1 MHTEQLSDTGPKSA
15 SRSFLRRLFGGHIH
29 INIQDD
35 LFPIKSEIFGIERLE
50 AHAKSLAVAQAV
62 VPAKHNRRG
71 QPLKRR
77 LAENAA
83 LLAAANETVTKASQ
97 RGRLLPPAA
106 QWLADNY
113 ALIDM
118 QIRETSLDLPSGYY
132 TRLPKLANGP
142 FIGLPRVFGIT
153 WAFVAHTDSYLQP
166 DFLRRFLLAYQT
178 VTPLT
183 IGELWA
189 VPITLRIVLIEN
201 LRRIVSAIIDSHAS
215 QQAADI
221 LADQLASARKSD
233 APALSAILSQIDP
246 RIITPAFTAQLAHRS
261 RGIDPEKDP
270 VLIWLEQRLADKKTN
285 IEQGIQ
291 EYLQTQGAF
300 NATIRNIITSLRH
313 IAESDWTETFE
324 QVCLVDT
331 VFAEY
336 ASFTCADF
344 ASRDLYRK
352 AIEDLAYG
360 STVDEIDIAKKA
372 VSLAQEAA
380 SSNTFDQRKNDPGY
394 YLVME
399 GRSILE
405 ASIGFRPS
413 LTRKLAQTFCQ
424 SGITGYAVIVFM
436 LALIFLVGPVWLSF
450 QERAWFPWVLLVAV
464 LAFAPALEAAV
475 ACINWM
481 ALRLTK
487 VTALPGLELL
497 GGIPV
502 KLRTMVVIPALLT
515 NVKTVEELLSRLEVH
530 YLATHDSG
538 VYFALLTDWSDH
550 SEASAPE
557 DAALFQ
563 SAAAGIHHLNQKYG
577 SVPDGNRFLLLHRH
591 RVWSESE
598 GVWMGWERK
607 RGKLHELNR
616 LLRGATD
623 TTFLAECCQN
633 IPQAVK
639 YIVTLDADTRLPL
652 ETVKKLVGKL
662 AHPLNAPQFNA
673 TTGRVQQGYAV
684 LQPRVTPSLPIGHQS
699 TLFQRIFSASSGI
712 DAYSSAISD
721 LYQDMFGE
729 GSYAGKGIYE
739 IDAFEAALAGRVPE
753 ATLLSHDLFEGIFA
767 RAGLASDIEV
777 IEEFPTDYLVAAQR
791 LHRWTRGDWQLLP
804 WIVSGIFRTPSPRD
818 SLSGIARWKMV
829 DNLRRTLCAP
839 FTLLALIISWI
850 LLPENA
856 GIWTLFILLIMAVP
870 AFLPVIP
877 DIAPR
882 REWISFR
889 SYFNVLGASISNAV
903 VMTALNITFL
913 VHQACLLGDAIIR
926 TLGRVFVTRRYLLQ
940 WVPAAQTADLL
951 QSGLLQYYL
960 KMLSAPLIAVILV
973 IQVTM
978 QDVENLIFIGP
989 LTVLWAFSPAIGL
1002 WTSRVAVLT
1011 AQSRPSRTDIRT
1023 LRLTARNTWRFF
1035 EEFVTADDHMLPP
1048 DNFQEVPSP
1057 VVARRTSPTNIGL
1070 YLLCTVS
1077 AYDFGWNGLA
1087 DTIERLENTFK
1098 TLDALEK
1105 HKGHLYNW
1113 YSTADLEPLAPLYV
1127 STVDSGN
1134 FAGHLVAL
1142 ARVCREWTLN
1152 SAQPSMWREGIA
1164 DAITLAITDLTFRN
1178 GERLQNTK
1186 QQKVLVRSLAR
1197 LKTSVLSASE
1207 IKTEASLL
1215 SLLKQAQTIAE
1226 HASHLYAEPTAAEEQ
1241 TAADPLFW
1249 CLAPLKAIE
1258 SHLRDLDHAQGTTFE
1273 ARLKELQTKATML
1286 AYGMDF
1292 AFLRDPARKLLS
1304 IGFVVTEDTP
1314 DSNCYD
1320 LLASESRLAVFFA
1333 IAKGDIP
1340 ARDWFRLGRALTSA
1354 GSGAALVSWSG
1365 SMFEYLM
1372 PSLVMRAPIGSL
1384 LQQTNALIVQRQI
1397 AYGQSHNIPWGISE
1411 SAYNVRDVDYT
1422 YQYSNFG
1429 IPGLG
1434 LKRGLGQDRVVAPY
1448 ATLLASMVDPQ
1459 KAVANLSVLEK
1470 TGAHGRYGFYEA
1482 LDYTPERVPDGQKMA
1497 IVQAYMAH
1505 HQGMSILSVAD
1516 AVLDGIMRKRFH
1528 DDPVIASAELLLQ
1541 ERAPRTGA
1549 VAHPLPIEEY
1559 PLPRSELPQAT
1570 SGRYYGTDYTPVP
1583 FTHLLSNGRYT
1594 VMLTAAGSGYTMWQG
1609 LAVTRWR
1616 EDPTLDNFGSYLYL
1630 KNVKTGKVWS
1640 AGIQPCGEEPDD
1652 YVSVFHEDRAE
1663 FTRRDGALTTTV
1675 EVMVS
1680 AEDDADVR
1688 YLTVFN
1694 GGYENVEID
1703 ITSYAELAL
1712 LAPDA
1717 DLAHPAFTKLFVETD
1732 YLPEAKALMATRR
1745 RRTPDEPEIWAA
1757 HVAVCA
1763 TSITVETNRA
1773 QFVGRGRTLQSPAAL
1788 AGETELSGQ
1797 TGTVL
1802 DPCFA
1807 MRSRVSIKPGAT
1819 ARITFWTM
1827 VASSRQELE
1836 RLIEVHQDDTALDRA
1851 RTLAWTQAQIQ
1862 FRHFD
1867 ITPAEA
1873 DLFQRLAGHILFANA
1888 ALRAPSAVIMQ
1899 GMAAQPILWEQGIS
1913 GDLPLVVLRVKDTPD
1928 TDIIRQVLLAHEY
1941 LRLKQVAVDLV
1952 LMNEHPSSYLQDLQ
1966 NTLENLV
1973 RSMPKTATVA
1983 GSISILRADL
1993 ISTPVKNLLLAAARV
2008 VLSAD
2013 KGLAEQLD
2021 QADVAVA
2028 PKSVLFQTP
2037 HVFAPSAFKVPDI
2050 PELEFFNG
2058 HGGFAKNGQEYVV
2071 VLASGRTT
2079 PAPWINVIANDTAG
2093 FQASA
2098 EGSGYTWALNSREHQ
2113 ITPWSNDPVSNQPGE
2128 IFYLRDEDTKVLW
2141 SPTATIRRDIE
2152 ATYVCRHG
2160 RGYTRYDRIAHGIGS
2175 TLLQYAPVKDPIKIS
2190 RLQLH
2195 NLSGHARTLSLTGYV
2210 EWVLGTAR
2218 SKTAPFITTQIDEAT
2233 GALFARN
2240 QWSAVYGG
2248 RVAFADIG
2256 GYVTASSGDRTSF
2269 VGRNGT
2275 LNSPY
2280 ALTLADTVQGS
2291 TGAGLDPCGVLQT
2304 IVTLPADGRVEIVFL
2319 LGEAENEGEAR
2330 RIIAHYRTVDLDTVL
2345 DEVKQQWNSICGSVQ
2360 VKTPDR
2366 SMDIMLN
2373 GWLLYQTLSSRV
2385 RARAGFYQASGAYGF
2400 RDQLQDGMALAAS
2413 CPALVRE
2420 HLVRAASRQFVEG
2433 DVQHWWLPQTGA
2445 GVRTHISDDC
2455 TWLGYTVAHYVT
2467 TTGDLAVLDE
2477 NIGFLEAPPLP
2488 ITEHDNFMVPAH
2500 SAESATLF
2508 EHCARALDRS
2518 LAVGVHGLPLMG
2530 TGDWND
2536 GMNRVGE
2543 QGRGE
2548 SVWLGWFLYTTL
2560 EIFIPIARARN
2571 EDMRADK
2578 WQQHTRKLAKALE
2591 HTWDGDWYLR
2601 AYFDDGT
2608 PLGSHTMPEC
2618 QIDAISQSWSVLSGA
2633 AMPERAN
2640 HAMRSA
2646 IHRLVRQQDGLILV
2660 LTPPF
2665 DKAMPDPGYIRGYP
2679 PGIRE
2684 NGGQYTH
2691 AALWTVM
2698 AIAALGDG
2706 NLAQTLFHMLNPITH
2721 SQTQEQAARYKL
2733 EPYVIAADV
2742 YSEAPHVGRGGWSWY
2757 TGSAGWMQRVGTET
2771 ILGVRIHADKLL
2783 IDPCIPQHWPE
2794 FEVTLQW
2801 KTARYSIL
2809 VKNPDHVCRGVRK
2822 ITVDGLQSYMMHEV
2836 NMQDDGLLHKV
2847 EVILGS

>member
-1 MHTEQLSDTGPKSA
+1 MHA
-15 SRSFLRRLFGGHIH
+15 H
-29 INIQDD
+29 INMQEDPY
-35 LFPIKSEIFGIERLE
+35 PIKSEIFGIERLE
-50 AHAKSLAVAQAV
+50 AHAKSLAAAQGII
-62 VPAKHNRRG
+62 PAKYNRRG

-83 LLAAANETVTKASQ
+83 FLAAANETVTKASQ
-97 RGRLLPPAA
+97 RGRQLPPAA

-118 QIRETSLDLPSGYY
+118 QIREISLNLPIGYY

-142 FIGLPRVFGIT
+142 FVNLPRVFGIT

-178 VTPLT
+178 VSPLT

-201 LRRIVSAIIDSHAS
+201 LRRVVSAIIESHIS
-215 QQAADI
+215 QQTADV
-221 LADQLASARKSD
+221 LVEQLTYARKND
-233 APALSAILSQIDP
+233 ITAISAILSKVNP
-246 RIITPAFTAQLAHRS
+246 NIITPAFTAQLAHRL
-261 RGIDPEKDP
+261 RGMDPEKDP
-270 VLIWLEQRLADKKTN
+270 VLVWLEQRLEDKNTN

-291 EYLQTQGAF
+291 EYLQKQGAF

-313 IAESDWTETFE
+313 ISESDWTEIFE
-324 QVCLVDT
+324 QVCLIDK

-336 ASFTCADF
+336 ASFTSADF

-352 AIEDLAYG
+352 AIEDLAFG
-360 STVDEIDIAKKA
+360 SNADEIDIAKQA
-372 VSLAQEAA
+372 VFFAQNA
-380 SSNTFDQRKNDPGY
+380 SSTHSADLRQHDPGY

-399 GRSILE
+399 GRAMLE
-405 ASIGFRPS
+405 AHIGFRPKLS
-413 LTRKLAQTFCQ
+413 RKLAQLFCQ
-424 SGITGYAVIVFM
+424 SGITGYAIAV
-436 LALIFLVGPVWLSF
+436 LIFAFIFLLGPVWLSLR
-450 QERAWFPWVLLVAV
+450 QNTWFPWVFLVTI
-464 LAFAPALEAAV
+464 LAFLPVSETAI
-475 ACINWM
+475 ACINWVT
-481 ALRLTK
+481 LRATK
-487 VTALPGLELL
+487 ATILPGLELL
-497 GGIPV
+497 GDIPV

-515 NVKTVEELLSRLEVH
+515 NKNTVNELLSRLEIH
-530 YLATHDSG
+530 YLATHDSS
-538 VYFALLTDWSDH
+538 VYFALLTDWRDYA
-550 SEASAPE
+550 EPTAPE
-557 DAALFQ
+557 DDALFQ
-563 SAAAGIHHLNQKYG
+563 LALKGILHLNKKYG
-577 SVPDGNRFLLLHRH
+577 SVPDGNRFLLLHRR

-616 LLRGATD
+616 LLRGASD

-633 IPQAVK
+633 IPQCVK

-662 AHPLNAPQFNA
+662 AHPLNAPQFDA
-673 TTGRVQQGYAV
+673 QTGRVRQGYAI

-699 TLFQRIFSASSGI
+699 TLFQRIFSTSSGI

-767 RAGLASDIEV
+767 RAGLVSDIEV
-777 IEEFPTDYLVAAQR
+777 IEEFPTDYLVASQR

-804 WIVSGIFRTPSPRD
+804 WIVSGIFRTPSPRN
-818 SLSGIARWKMV
+818 SLSGIARWKMM

-839 FTLLALIISWI
+839 FTFLALIISWI
-850 LLPENA
+850 LLPNDA
-856 GIWTLFILLIMAVP
+856 GIWTLFIILIMALP

-877 DIAPR
+877 DIVPR

-889 SYFNVLGASISNAV
+889 SYFSILGDSFANAV
-903 VMTALNITFL
+903 VMAALNLTFL
-913 VHQACLLGDAIIR
+913 AHQACLLGDAIAR
-926 TLGRVFVTRRYLLQ
+926 TFVRVFITRRYLLQ

-951 QSGLLQYYL
+951 QSGLFQYYL
-960 KMLSAPLIAVILV
+960 KMLPAPLIAILLLG
-973 IQVTM
+973 QVAL
-978 QDVENLIFIGP
+978 QDMGNLIFIGP
-989 LTVLWAFSPAIGL
+989 LAVLWVFSPAVGL
-1002 WTSRVAVLT
+1002 WTSRAAVLT

-1035 EEFVTADDHMLPP
+1035 EEFVTADDNMLPP
-1048 DNFQEVPSP
+1048 DNFQEDPAP
-1057 VVARRTSPTNIGL
+1057 IVARRTSPTNIGL
-1070 YLLCTVS
+1070 YLLCTAS

-1087 DTIERLENTFK
+1087 DTIERLENTFE
-1098 TLDALEK
+1098 TLEK
-1105 HKGHLYNW
+1105 LSKYRGHLYNW

-1134 FAGHLVAL
+1134 FAGHLVAV
-1142 ARVCREWTLN
+1142 AHACQEWMTDTPK
-1152 SAQPSMWREGIA
+1152 PSMWREGIA

-1186 QQKVLVRSLAR
+1186 QQKVLIRALAK
-1197 LKTSVLSASE
+1197 LKTSILAAPEV
-1207 IKTEASLL
+1207 KTATNLQIQI
-1215 SLLKQAQTIAE
+1215 KQARTIAE
-1226 HASHLYAEPTAAEEQ
+1226 HATHLYSAISLPAQ
-1241 TAADPLFW
+1241 TSSDPHFW
-1249 CLAPLKAIE
+1249 SIAPLKALE
-1258 SHLRDLDHAQGTTFE
+1258 SHLKDFEATHIVTFE
-1273 ARLKELQTKATML
+1273 SRLKRLQNKATAL

-1434 LKRGLGQDRVVAPY
+1434 LKRGLGQDKVVAPY

-1459 KAVANLSVLEK
+1459 KAVANLFILER

-1482 LDYTPERVPDGQKMA
+1482 LDYTPERVPDGQDMA
-1497 IVQAYMAH
+1497 IVRAYMAH

-1549 VAHPLPIEEY
+1549 VARPLPIEEY
-1559 PLPRSELPQAT
+1559 PLPRSELPQTA
-1570 SGRYYGTDYTPVP
+1570 SGRYYGTDYTPAPV
-1583 FTHLLSNGRYT
+1583 THLLSNGRYT
-1594 VMLTAAGSGYTMWQG
+1594 VMLTAAGSGYTMWGGQ
-1609 LAVTRWR
+1609 AITRWR
-1616 EDPTLDNFGSYLYL
+1616 EDPTLDNFGSYFYL

-1663 FTRRDGALTTTV
+1663 FTRRDGILTTTV

-1688 YLTVFN
+1688 YLTLFN
-1694 GGYENVEID
+1694 GGYDTVEID

-1717 DLAHPAFTKLFVETD
+1717 DIAHPAFTKLFVQTD
-1732 YLPEAKALMATRR
+1732 YLPQSKALIATRR
-1745 RRTPDEPEIWAA
+1745 RRTPDDPEIWVA
-1757 HVAVCA
+1757 HVAVC
-1763 TSITVETNRA
+1763 TTPITVETNRA
-1773 QFVGRGRTLQSPAAL
+1773 QFIGRGHTARFPAAL
-1788 AGETELSGQ
+1788 LGKAQLSGQ

-1807 MRSRVSIKPGAT
+1807 IRSRISIKAGAT
-1819 ARITFWTM
+1819 ARMSFWTM
-1827 VASSRQELE
+1827 VAPTREKLE
-1836 RLIEVHQDDTALDRA
+1836 NLIEVHQDDTALDRV

-1867 ITPAEA
+1867 ITPSEA
-1873 DLFQRLAGHILFANA
+1873 DLFQRLAGHVLFANA
-1888 ALRAPSAVIMQ
+1888 ALRAPSATIMQ
-1899 GMAAQPILWEQGIS
+1899 GMAAQPTLWEQGIS
-1913 GDLPLVVLRVKDTPD
+1913 GDLPIVVLRITDTPD

-1941 LRLKQVAVDLV
+1941 LRLKLVAVDLV
-1952 LMNEHPSSYLQDLQ
+1952 LLNEHPASYLQDLQ

-1973 RSMPKTATVA
+1973 RAMPKIATGA
-1983 GSISILRADL
+1983 GSISILRTDI
-1993 ISTPVKNLLLAAARV
+1993 ISASVKNLVLAAARV

-2013 KGLAEQLD
+2013 RGLAEQLD
-2021 QADVAVA
+2021 QADEAT
-2028 PKSVLFQTP
+2028 PQKSVLLQTP
-2037 HVFAPSAFKVPDI
+2037 HIFASTAFKVPDI

-2058 HGGFAKNGQEYVV
+2058 YGGFSDNGQEYTV
-2071 VLASGRTT
+2071 VLAPGHTT
-2079 PAPWINVIANDTAG
+2079 PAPWVNVIANDAAG
-2093 FQASA
+2093 FLASA
-2098 EGSGYTWALNSREHQ
+2098 EGSSHTWTLNSREHQ
-2113 ITPWSNDPVSNQPGE
+2113 ITPWSNDPVSNQSGE
-2128 IFYLRDEDTKVLW
+2128 IFYLRDEDSRVLW
-2141 SPTATIRRDIE
+2141 SPTAVVRRDGD
-2152 ATYVCRHG
+2152 ATYVARHG
-2160 RGYTRYDRIAHGIGS
+2160 RGYTRYDRIAHGISS
-2175 TLLQYAPVKDPIKIS
+2175 TLLQYMPVKDSIKIS

-2218 SKTAPFITTQIDEAT
+2218 AKTASFITTERDEVT
-2233 GALFARN
+2233 NALFARN
-2240 QWSAVYGG
+2240 RWSAVYGNH
-2248 RVAFADIG
+2248 VAFIDIG
-2256 GYVTASSGDRTSF
+2256 GYVTACSGDRTAF
-2269 VGRNGT
+2269 IGRNGN
-2275 LNSPY
+2275 LDSPY
-2280 ALTLADTVQGS
+2280 ALTLAETAHGS
-2291 TGAGLDPCGVLQT
+2291 TGAGLDPCGMLQT
-2304 IVTLPADGRVEIVFL
+2304 LVSLPADGRVEIVFL
-2319 LGEAENEGEAR
+2319 LGEAENEDEAR
-2330 RIIAHYRTVDLDTVL
+2330 KLIVRYRTMDLDDVL
-2345 DEVKQQWNSICGSVQ
+2345 DAVKQQWSHICGSIQ

-2385 RARAGFYQASGAYGF
+2385 RARSGFYQASGAYGF
-2400 RDQLQDGMALAAS
+2400 RDQLQDGMALALP
-2413 CPALVRE
+2413 CPDLVRE

-2455 TWLGYTVAHYVT
+2455 TWLAYTVAHYVT
-2467 TTGDLAVLDE
+2467 TTGDHAVLNE

-2488 ITEHDNFMVPAH
+2488 ITQHDNFMVPAQ
-2500 SAESATLF
+2500 SSESASLF
-2508 EHCARALDRS
+2508 EHCARALDHS

-2543 QGRGE
+2543 QGHGE

-2560 EIFIPIARARN
+2560 VTFIPIARARN
-2571 EDMRADK
+2571 ETMRADK
-2578 WQQHTRKLAKALE
+2578 WHHHARKLAKALE
-2591 HTWDGDWYLR
+2591 HAWDGDWYLR

-2608 PLGSHTMPEC
+2608 PLGTHTMPEC

-2633 AMPERAN
+2633 ASPERAN

-2646 IHRLVRQQDGLILV
+2646 IHKLVRHQDGLILV

-2721 SQTQEQAARYKL
+2721 SQTPERAIRYKL
-2733 EPYVIAADV
+2733 EPYVVAADI

-2757 TGSAGWMQRVGTET
+2757 TGSGGWMQRVGSET
-2771 ILGVRIHADKLL
+2771 ILGVRVQADKLL

-2801 KTARYSIL
+2801 KTARYIIA

-2822 ITVDGLQSYMMHEV
+2822 ITVDGVQSSTLHELC
-2836 NMQDDGLLHKV
+2836 MKDDGAVHKV